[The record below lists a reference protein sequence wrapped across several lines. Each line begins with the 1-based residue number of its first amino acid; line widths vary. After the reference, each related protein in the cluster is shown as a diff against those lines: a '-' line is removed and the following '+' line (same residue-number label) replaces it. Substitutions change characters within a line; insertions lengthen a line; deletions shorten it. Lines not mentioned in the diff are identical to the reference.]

1 MNSHVRDLITNYEYL
16 IPRLQLPDPDDC
28 QVLAAAIIGGVDVI
42 VTTNLSTSL
51 NLSSTS
57 TTLKLNIQ
65 MTLFL
70 ICLIWS
76 EGGSGSKDV
85 SAATQ
90 AAPKPFDDDLEI
102 LLKQGLS
109 ISGSM
114 LDSITRLR
122 AISVVRAAWQSRLPV
137 QSNGKYRNWLSTEQ
151 QRIDCGYS

>member
-70 ICLIWS
+70 ICLI
-76 EGGSGSKDV
+76 
-85 SAATQ
+85 
-90 AAPKPFDDDLEI
+90 
-102 LLKQGLS
+102 
-109 ISGSM
+109 
-114 LDSITRLR
+114 
-122 AISVVRAAWQSRLPV
+122 
-137 QSNGKYRNWLSTEQ
+137 
-151 QRIDCGYS
+151 

>member
-1 MNSHVRDLITNYEYL
+1 MSNTEAKELMNSHVRDLITNYEYL

-70 ICLIWS
+70 ICLI
-76 EGGSGSKDV
+76 
-85 SAATQ
+85 
-90 AAPKPFDDDLEI
+90 
-102 LLKQGLS
+102 
-109 ISGSM
+109 
-114 LDSITRLR
+114 
-122 AISVVRAAWQSRLPV
+122 
-137 QSNGKYRNWLSTEQ
+137 
-151 QRIDCGYS
+151 